1 VDGEDCTRMSSIT
14 CTLQEY
20 YWGVQVNENEMG
32 GACSSHGKAKK
43 CVHNFGP
50 KTWRKQTTRKT

>member
-50 KTWRKQTTRKT
+50 KT